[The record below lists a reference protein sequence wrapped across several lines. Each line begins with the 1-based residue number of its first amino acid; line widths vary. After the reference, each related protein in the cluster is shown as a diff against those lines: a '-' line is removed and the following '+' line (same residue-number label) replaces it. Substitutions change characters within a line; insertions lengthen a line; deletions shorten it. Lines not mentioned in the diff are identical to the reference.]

1 MKVIKSIV
9 SPLVLFLSFL
19 SCICVVT
26 GYDSTQISSYEPA
39 QQSQAAEPL
48 PATYAPLQQ
57 SQAAEPLP
65 ASYVPIPNR
74 NISRYTP
81 VCHQGY
87 HLENGQCVPDQ
98 PVACLQGYHLENGQ
112 CVPDYGPNK
121 TISCVS
127 SGGTVKTRM
136 CCGSTGD
143 FPNTCLIG
151 ACGCSPENS
160 KETKVCDCGPGKCF
174 DGTSCVDI
182 STDDNGECNAG
193 VLIQGQ
199 IVSISNP
206 CRDFQNGSACSFKV
220 RIDKVLKGNFLNV
233 VSGETI
239 AIHYTSGRKKLD
251 AQVGDCIEVCANW
264 DTDLYCGDNIGYIK
278 KIACFSPCNADTIIQ
293 GEVISNPTGTATS
306 SICFVD
312 VSINKIIKPLNA
324 GPLVIGAKIT
334 IHSSYAKISSLKI
347 GDCIEA
353 AGQLMGGLWVLDSN
367 QCHYIKPIAC
377 EPCIDNQNL
386 HDKLDHYDSSIWT
399 KDNACCTPDDPNALP
414 AFNRDCS
421 DHISFPG
428 YKWMEIYLDN
438 TACSIESTDCSNKCN
453 LFPYYS
459 GLYRTNCKYGYGRY
473 EVSMIAAKGPG
484 LITGFFP
491 YDGDRAEIDVEILGK
506 DPTKMEVNYWN
517 NGQRRS
523 PSAPPISL
531 GFDASE
537 GFHKYG
543 IDWAKDSI
551 TWFVDDY
558 PVWTD
563 KVSQS
568 GEIKG
573 SDYSGREK
581 ESSTPLPTPPAHI
594 YLNLWASRSE
604 EWAGKFEYTGSPLN
618 AKFRDISF
626 TPD

>member
-48 PATYAPLQQ
+48 PASYAPLQQ

-98 PVACLQGYHLENGQ
+98 PVACLQGYHWENSQCVPDQSVACLQGYHLENGQCVPDQPVACLQGYHWENSQCVPDQSVACPQGYHFENGQCVPDQSVACPQGYHWENGQ
-112 CVPDYGPNK
+112 CVPDYGPDK

-182 STDDNGECNAG
+182 PTDDNGECNAG

-206 CRDFQNGSACSFKV
+206 CRDFQSGSACSFEV

-251 AQVGDCIEVCANW
+251 VQVGDCVEVCAAW
-264 DTDLYCGDNIGYIK
+264 DTDLNCGDDLGYIK
-278 KIACFSPCNADTIIQ
+278 KIACSQEPTCIPGPTGRTRCVDDTIQ
-293 GEVISNPTGTATS
+293 EE
-306 SICFVD
+306 
-312 VSINKIIKPLNA
+312 
-324 GPLVIGAKIT
+324 
-334 IHSSYAKISSLKI
+334 Y
-347 GDCIEA
+347 
-353 AGQLMGGLWVLDSN
+353 
-367 QCHYIKPIAC
+367 
-377 EPCIDNQNL
+377 QN
-386 HDKLDHYDSSIWT
+386 
-399 KDNACCTPDDPNALP
+399 
-414 AFNRDCS
+414 S
-421 DHISFPG
+421 D
-428 YKWMEIYLDN
+428 
-438 TACSIESTDCSNKCN
+438 CSIEWRTIDDCSSHNPPCRCVDGKCISEYNIKIKPECSILAGMKLNDEPANWWYFLNDITNPPPSMYYVPQTITAAVCVNHNIPTQEKSDAAIAISFQIMVNEEDPN
-453 LFPYYS
+453 LVATRAKSVHPDPVSNQLCFGGRCGSNSRSDELQIHLKEPVIKSWYDALIKVYY
-459 GLYRTNCKYGYGRY
+459 RVN
-473 EVSMIAAKGPG
+473 
-484 LITGFFP
+484 
-491 YDGDRAEIDVEILGK
+491 YDGDPKPTIDELNKDWVLAQELRIPNAFRILDDK
-506 DPTKMEVNYWN
+506 
-517 NGQRRS
+517 
-523 PSAPPISL
+523 SA
-531 GFDASE
+531 GA
-537 GFHKYG
+537 
-543 IDWAKDSI
+543 
-551 TWFVDDY
+551 
-558 PVWTD
+558 
-563 KVSQS
+563 
-568 GEIKG
+568 
-573 SDYSGREK
+573 
-581 ESSTPLPTPPAHI
+581 
-594 YLNLWASRSE
+594 
-604 EWAGKFEYTGSPLN
+604 
-618 AKFRDISF
+618 
-626 TPD
+626 